1 MAEWPAHLRTARMR
15 STLAATFAVAI
26 VLIASAIAVVAL
38 QRRALVEA
46 IDASLVARANDVSAM
61 ISAGTLSE
69 RLTVSGGDDTLLQVV
84 DDHGVVVAESD
95 DVEGTTPVSGIRPD
109 PDSVVAVN
117 AMLPG
122 DDDRFRL
129 VALGASSGERR
140 FTVYSA
146 ATLEAVDS
154 AAGALIALLSV
165 GVPVLIA
172 GVGLTVWLIVGRTL
186 RPVEEIRSEVA
197 SITEEELHRR
207 VPVPEVDDEIGRL
220 ASTMN
225 QMLSRLEVSSQQQ
238 RRFVADASHELR
250 SPLAAIRSQLEVDLA
265 HPDSAN
271 LERTHTEVL
280 DETLRLQRLVEALL
294 LLARSDAGA
303 LASSRGTV
311 DVDDVVL
318 EQVRGLIPTPDVAID
333 ATAVTGA
340 QVAASTDELAFVIRN
355 VLENAARYA
364 QSRVEVALV
373 AEDGMAKLTIDDDG
387 PGIADQ
393 DRDRVFE
400 RFTRLDEARD
410 RAHGGA
416 GLGLAIARDI
426 THHLR
431 GAIEVE
437 RSPLGGA
444 RFIVSLP
451 VNGA

>member
-1 MAEWPAHLRTARMR
+1 
-15 STLAATFAVAI
+15 
-26 VLIASAIAVVAL
+26 
-38 QRRALVEA
+38 
-46 IDASLVARANDVSAM
+46 
-61 ISAGTLSE
+61 
-69 RLTVSGGDDTLLQVV
+69 
-84 DDHGVVVAESD
+84 
-95 DVEGTTPVSGIRPD
+95 
-109 PDSVVAVN
+109 
-117 AMLPG
+117 MLFG

-129 VALGASSGERR
+129 VALGASSGQTR

-154 AAGALIALLSV
+154 AAGALIALFSG

-186 RPVEEIRSEVA
+186 RPVEEIRTEVA

-265 HPDSAN
+265 HPDSAD
-271 LERTHTEVL
+271 LERTHAEVL

-303 LASSRGTV
+303 LVASRGTV

-318 EQVRGLIPTPDVAID
+318 EQVSGLIPTTDVSID

-340 QVAASTDELAFVIRN
+340 QVAASAHELAFVIRN
-355 VLENAARYA
+355 ILENAARYA
-364 QSRVEVALV
+364 ESRVEVSLV
-373 AEDGMAKLTIDDDG
+373 AEHGIAKLTIDDDG
-387 PGIADQ
+387 PGIADE

-444 RFIVSLP
+444 RFIVTFP
-451 VNGA
+451 ANGA